1 MSGSLSSLAGNIS
14 DWLYNDKCIDCKS
27 YLDCMLIKDHK
38 LVFRC
43 FECKKKLK
51 IVLKRFN

>member
-43 FECKKKLK
+43 FECKKKLR